1 MNRSENTAEGTMTVI
16 PLPFSPLSLSPKKL
30 VSELKELRG
39 EVEEWGGGAGWG
51 HFPVAEPCTGG
62 EFKRWGVPWASPLAL
77 QHFHC
82 LEPWAA
88 GLLIHKV
95 CPHYFLMITPEPLS

>member
-39 EVEEWGGGAGWG
+39 EVEEWGGGAEGISCGRTLYWWR
-51 HFPVAEPCTGG
+51 V
-62 EFKRWGVPWASPLAL
+62 
-77 QHFHC
+77 
-82 LEPWAA
+82 
-88 GLLIHKV
+88 
-95 CPHYFLMITPEPLS
+95 

>member
-1 MNRSENTAEGTMTVI
+1 MKRSENTAEGTMTVI

-51 HFPVAEPCTGG
+51 RFPVAEPCTGG
-62 EFKRWGVPWASPLAL
+62 EFKRWGSSL
-77 QHFHC
+77 
-82 LEPWAA
+82 
-88 GLLIHKV
+88 G
-95 CPHYFLMITPEPLS
+95 ITPCPAAFPLPGALGSRPADSQSLP